1 MRHFLTA
8 VFAFIIGG
16 CFAQNTNSKVIAFPI
31 TDYIIKTN
39 DTIQIVQLQ
48 LPDGL
53 SIKERTVGILKS
65 KHIKGDKDLQE
76 IGYGRCYLIKGD
88 YYYFSVTMKKG
99 NRLPSAGDL
108 LYTTIDLPGTYDG
121 LLYKVARHCITF
133 SKIDETPLMRLKDAL
148 LTSDEAAESI
158 LLDLFVEEVKY
169 TGTTMLAQNDN
180 QNMVIDK
187 GTYKDQKLFTLMQGI
202 HQKDIKDF
210 LEYIVARPAIYSGK
224 NWKFAEIFAT
234 WTTEGAPTV
243 IKD

>member
-1 MRHFLTA
+1 MRHILTTIF
-8 VFAFIIGG
+8 VFIMGG
-16 CFAQNTNSKVIAFPI
+16 CFAQNTGSKVFAFPI
-31 TDYIIKTN
+31 TDYIIRN
-39 DTIQIVQLQ
+39 SDTVQIVQIQ

-65 KHIKGDKDLQE
+65 KHIKGDKELQE
-76 IGYGRCYLIKGD
+76 IGYGKCYLIKGD
-88 YYYFSVTMKKG
+88 YYYFSVMIKRG
-99 NRLPSAGDL
+99 NRLPSVGDL
-108 LYTTIDLPGTYDG
+108 LYTTIDLPDTYDG
-121 LLYKVARHCITF
+121 VLYKVARHAITF
-133 SKIDETPLMRLKDAL
+133 SKIDETPLMLLKDV
-148 LTSDEAAESI
+148 LTINNSATEETFI
-158 LLDLFVEEVKY
+158 EQFVEEVKY

-202 HQKDIKDF
+202 QQKDIKDF

-243 IKD
+243 IKN